1 MQQIQKIIFK
11 IKNDDLLTEHE
22 CSFLA
27 EKIINKSIDDL
38 QISSL
43 LSFLYI
49 KGESYSEIYSF
60 VKVLR
65 KKMNRIIQNLQNEG
79 PLMKDSQ
86 RNLKV
91 AGSSKG
97 QVCG

>member
-43 LSFLYI
+43 LSFL
-49 KGESYSEIYSF
+49 
-60 VKVLR
+60 
-65 KKMNRIIQNLQNEG
+65 
-79 PLMKDSQ
+79 
-86 RNLKV
+86 
-91 AGSSKG
+91 
-97 QVCG
+97 